1 MLVLLSFVAAL
12 LRSIPAC
19 FRRRSEQALVELA
32 PRQQLAAYAHTGR
45 RPRLLGHQT
54 QATVL
59 AQIPWDRR
67 GAFLA
72 ARHGIRPGELRA
84 LDCSDYELVE
94 EVPGLTIS
102 KAAKGPNSDAPIRET
117 KNRRAD
123 WIPVDDELVE
133 WIEWRLERRLDA
145 LRGRLDERE
154 QKT

>member
-1 MLVLLSFVAAL
+1 M
-12 LRSIPAC
+12 
-19 FRRRSEQALVELA
+19 
-32 PRQQLAAYAHTGR
+32 
-45 RPRLLGHQT
+45 
-54 QATVL
+54 L